1 MSKRLVAF
9 GGVLALAAAGVV
21 GAAAVVGGQPEA
33 WAQSVGSGGAWTAPH
48 TPWGDLDLQGIWT
61 NFDLGEGFS
70 LEAPPP
76 PGTRPARLL
85 GGTGTCIPSGEPLPE
100 PDGAGI
106 GPPEHWF
113 ETATGG
119 PSVRPS
125 LIAEP
130 ANGRLPPLTEGGS
143 RRIDEVCRRTFDSY
157 VYLDPWVRCIT
168 RGVPAST
175 FPSLYNNA
183 YQILQ
188 VSGYVIIRYE
198 MIHDV
203 RVIPLDAEPPDDPD
217 IRLWMGRSYGRWEGN
232 ALVVETSNFTD
243 KSAIRGHAHSDALR
257 VTERFT
263 LHDADTLEYEAFV
276 YDPETWVTPWK
287 AGITLSRDDNYVMYE
302 YACHEGNGTAMVNM
316 LGGARAEER

>member
-1 MSKRLVAF
+1 MAKRLVT
-9 GGVLALAAAGVV
+9 AAGGLAVT
-21 GAAAVVGGQPEA
+21 AAVVVFISAAVGGQPETQPA
-33 WAQSVGSGGAWTAPH
+33 GAAGSWTAPH

-76 PGTRPARLL
+76 PGTRASRLL
-85 GGTGTCIPSGEPLPE
+85 GGTGTCIPSDEPLPE
-100 PDGAGI
+100 PGGAGI

-113 ETATGG
+113 ETAENAG
-119 PSVRPS
+119 SVRPS

-130 ANGRLPPLTEGGS
+130 ENGRLPPLTEAGD
-143 RRIDEVCRRTFDSY
+143 RRINEVCRRTFDSY

-188 VSGYVIIRYE
+188 VPGYVIIRYE

-203 RVIPLDAEPPDDPD
+203 RVIPLDGDAPRESD
-217 IRLWMGRSYGRWEGN
+217 IRLWMGSSHGRWEGN
-232 ALVVETSNFTD
+232 TLIVETANFTG
-243 KSAIRGHAHSDALR
+243 KSAIRGHAHTDALR

-263 LHDADTLEYEAFV
+263 LLDAETLEYETFV
-276 YDPETWVTPWK
+276 NDPETWVSPWK
-287 AGITLSRDDNYVMYE
+287 AGITLSRDDGYTMYE
-302 YACHEGNGTAMVNM
+302 YACHEGNGKAMGNM